1 MGQCVSYYDNNK
13 LKKLNNDIPFFS
25 LEGRH
30 FESKIVDIY
39 DGDTCS
45 IVINLDG
52 KYLKFKF
59 RCLGYDSPEIK
70 PPLSSNNRPYL
81 IDLAIKSRNYFISRV
96 TNCDVDLLNHYS
108 KKEVKELIIS
118 NTKIVSIK
126 TYGWDKYG
134 RLLGEIFIDGINI
147 NNEMV
152 EKKYAYKYDGG
163 TKENNSCITWF
174 KD

>member
-1 MGQCVSYYDNNK
+1 MGQCISYYDNNK
-13 LKKLNNDIPFFS
+13 LKELNNDTPFFS
-25 LEGRH
+25 LDGRH
-30 FESKIVDIY
+30 FQSKIVDIY

-52 KYLKFKF
+52 KYLKFKL

-70 PPLSSNNRPYL
+70 PSLSVKNRDEL

-96 TNCDVDLLNHYS
+96 TNCDVDLLQHYS
-108 KKEVKELIIS
+108 KKEVKELIMN
-118 NTKIVSIK
+118 NTKLVTLK
-126 TYGWDKYG
+126 THGWDKYG

-163 TKENNSCITWF
+163 TKEKISV
-174 KD
+174 

>member
-1 MGQCVSYYDNNK
+1 MGQCISYYDNKK
-13 LKKLNNDIPFFS
+13 LKILNNDIPFFT
-25 LEGRH
+25 LDGQI
-30 FESKIVDIY
+30 FQSKIVDIY

-45 IVINLDG
+45 IVIKLDG
-52 KYLKFKF
+52 KYLKFKL

-70 PPLSSNNRPYL
+70 PPLNTEDRIQL

-96 TNCDVDLLNHYS
+96 TNCDIDLLKHYS
-108 KKEVKELIIS
+108 KKEIKELIMN
-118 NTKIVSIK
+118 NTKLVTLK
-126 TYGWDKYG
+126 THGWDKYG

-163 TKENNSCITWF
+163 TKEKNSV
-174 KD
+174 

>member
-1 MGQCVSYYDNNK
+1 MGQCISYYDNKK
-13 LKKLNNDIPFFS
+13 LKILNNDIPFFS
-25 LEGRH
+25 LDGQT
-30 FESKIVDIY
+30 FQSKIVDIY

-45 IVINLDG
+45 IVIKLDG
-52 KYLKFKF
+52 KYLKFKL

-70 PPLSSNNRPYL
+70 PPLNTEDRIQL

-96 TNCDVDLLNHYS
+96 TNCDIDLLKHYS
-108 KKEVKELIIS
+108 KKEIKELIMN
-118 NTKIVSIK
+118 NTKLVTLK
-126 TYGWDKYG
+126 THGWDKYG

-163 TKENNSCITWF
+163 TKEKISV
-174 KD
+174 

>member
-1 MGQCVSYYDNNK
+1 MGQCISYYDNKK
-13 LKKLNNDIPFFS
+13 LKILNNDIPFFS
-25 LEGRH
+25 LDGQT
-30 FESKIVDIY
+30 FQSKIVDIY

-45 IVINLDG
+45 IVIKLDG
-52 KYLKFKF
+52 KYLKFKL

-70 PPLSSNNRPYL
+70 PPLNTENRLQL

-96 TNCDVDLLNHYS
+96 TNCDIDLLKHYS
-108 KKEVKELIIS
+108 KKEIKELIMN
-118 NTKIVSIK
+118 NTKLVTLK
-126 TYGWDKYG
+126 THGWDKYG

-163 TKENNSCITWF
+163 TKEKICV
-174 KD
+174 

>member
-1 MGQCVSYYDNNK
+1 MGQCISYYDNKK
-13 LKKLNNDIPFFS
+13 LKILNNDIPFFT
-25 LEGRH
+25 LDGQI
-30 FESKIVDIY
+30 FQSKIVDIY

-45 IVINLDG
+45 IVIKLDG
-52 KYLKFKF
+52 KYLKFKL

-70 PPLSSNNRPYL
+70 PPLNTEDRIQL

-96 TNCDVDLLNHYS
+96 TNCDIDLLKHYS
-108 KKEVKELIIS
+108 KKEIKELIMN
-118 NTKIVSIK
+118 NTKLVTLK
-126 TYGWDKYG
+126 THGWDKYG

-163 TKENNSCITWF
+163 TKEKISV
-174 KD
+174 